1 MKFTSKTIPQGKLIL
16 ANDHYVAIPYDCTEL
31 SALAT
36 DGVITAGT
44 VVPANDATAK
54 GVLLNDVV
62 LAENPNG
69 TIVIHGFIK
78 TGKLPAAASS
88 EAKSALTQIVFVD

>member
-1 MKFTSKTIPQGKLIL
+1 MKFTTKSVVQSKTIL

-31 SALAT
+31 AALAT
-36 DGVITAGT
+36 DGIIPAGT
-44 VVPANDATAK
+44 LIPANDATAK
-54 GVLLNDVV
+54 GVLLTDVV

-78 TGKLPAAASS
+78 KSKLPAEPASS
-88 EAKSALTQIVFVD
+88 VAIPQVAFMD